1 MKKIKRNILL
11 YINSKRE
18 MYSNSLKII
27 GICTI
32 LSLFSSQ
39 FLLVVCIAKI
49 NILYNNSLKLIY
61 GLNIDKVYLNAITI
75 INKDIALAYIYF
87 SAIEIPI
94 IIFWGIFVYFVLV
107 LIKILFDIL
116 LVSLRGKKNPDISYD
131 RLKFDKECDKIL
143 FPKLSK
149 LVITILIISGIV
161 FSNILKKSFDFILL
175 INSAFTILLVAVAI
189 IYIYIWYFLIKKEQ
203 KNNVIIEKYYITN
216 SNIKDRLIN
225 ILYFLLFLGSIET
238 LLIPSLKAIFEF
250 EYRIVFNLSNISNDY
265 VQFYNLLKESKEL
278 SDFTNYY
285 PEYNKLI
292 DIISISRG
300 IFNNLNSEAMD
311 RIKNGFYII
320 GGLVT
325 LLESIT
331 PLIISKNNP
340 KIFKR
345 LVLIFLEDI
354 FKSIIIAGLVIV
366 FTIILFNKG
375 KISDILSY
383 NSIYVMSI
391 MFLVNQIIENT
402 KIFQIKNKN
411 PNNCLNL
418 ISSLLSWFVQKYH
431 AQTTPIPRFV
441 ATQRRSGQALKVKPI
456 C

>member
-27 GICTI
+27 GICI
-32 LSLFSSQ
+32 IISLFSSQ

-61 GLNIDKVYLNAITI
+61 GVNIDEVYLNAITI

-87 SAIEIPI
+87 SAIETPI
-94 IIFWGIFVYFVLV
+94 IIFWGIFTYFVLV
-107 LIKILFDIL
+107 IIKIVFDIL
-116 LVSLRGKKNPDISYD
+116 LVSLRGIKNPDISYN
-131 RLKFDKECDKIL
+131 RLKFDQECDKIL

-149 LVITILIISGIV
+149 IAITILIISGIV
-161 FSNILKKSFDFILL
+161 FANILKKSLDFTIL
-175 INSAFTILLVAVAI
+175 INSAFTILLVAVFV
-189 IYIYIWYFLIKKEQ
+189 IYIYVWHFLIKKEQ
-203 KNNVIIEKYYITN
+203 KNNVILEKHYITN

-225 ILYFLLFLGSIET
+225 VLYFLLFLGSIET
-238 LLIPSLKAIFEF
+238 LLIPSLIAIFKF
-250 EYRIVFNLSNISNDY
+250 EYKIVFDLSNISKDY
-265 VQFYNLLKESKEL
+265 VQIYNLLKESKVL
-278 SDFTNYY
+278 KSFTNYY

-300 IFNNLNSEAMD
+300 IFNNINSEAMD
-311 RIKNGFYII
+311 KIRNGFYII

-345 LVLIFLEDI
+345 LLLIFLEDI
-354 FKSIIIAGLVIV
+354 FKSIIIAGLIMV

-375 KISDILSY
+375 NISDILSY
-383 NSIYVMSI
+383 NSIYVISI

-402 KIFQIKNKN
+402 KIFQIKIKNKK
-411 PNNCLNL
+411 
-418 ISSLLSWFVQKYH
+418 S
-431 AQTTPIPRFV
+431 
-441 ATQRRSGQALKVKPI
+441 
-456 C
+456 